1 MDNSV
6 IEINEICREYI
17 IDKRIIKA
25 VDSVSLNVKGGEIF
39 ALLGPNGA
47 GKTTIIKML
56 TTLLA
61 PTKGEAKVLGYDCY
75 KERKK
80 IRKHVNTVFG
90 GEAGLY
96 WRLTG
101 KENLLYFSDLYKVPN
116 SVSQKRVEELL
127 DMVGLME
134 SADQKVE
141 QYSKGMKQ
149 RLLIARGLVNSPK
162 ILFLDEP
169 TIGLDPVGASMLR
182 KIIQEL
188 NNNGTTILLTTH
200 YMNDVEVLCDRMA
213 FINNGRLLDIG
224 TKEELKTKYLD
235 GINSSLEDLYLK
247 LYAEK

>member
-1 MDNSV
+1 MNNSA
-6 IEINEICREYI
+6 IELKELCREYT

-25 VDSVSLNVKGGEIF
+25 VDNVSLNIKEGEIF

-61 PTKGEAKVLGYDCY
+61 PTSGEAKVLGYDCC

-80 IRKHVNTVFG
+80 IRKHINFVFG

-101 KENLLYFSDLYKVPN
+101 KENLLYFSDLYNIPN
-116 SVSQKRVEELL
+116 SDAKKRVEELL
-127 DMVGLME
+127 DMVGLKE
-134 SADQKVE
+134 SANQKVE

-169 TIGLDPVGASMLR
+169 TIGLDPVGALMLR
-182 KIIQEL
+182 KIIKEL

-200 YMNDVEVLCDRMA
+200 YMNDVEVLCNSMA
-213 FINNGRLLDIG
+213 FINNGKLIDTG
-224 TKEELKTKYLD
+224 AKEELKTKYLE
-235 GINSSLEDLYLK
+235 GNNSSLEDLYLK
-247 LYAEK
+247 LFAEK